1 MKKIFYKTQ
10 GVCSQFIEL
19 EADDEGR
26 VSYANVIGGCN
37 GNLQGICKLIKG
49 MRLEDVHEKLK
60 GIRCG
65 SKMTSCPDQIAMA
78 IEEMARKD
86 LTAHLKAGETMA

>member
-26 VSYANVIGGCN
+26 VTFANVIGGCN
-37 GNLQGICKLIKG
+37 GNLKGICSLIKG

-65 SKMTSCPDQIAMA
+65 SKMTSCPDQIALA
-78 IEEMARKD
+78 IEDMERKE
-86 LTAHLKAGETMA
+86 LTAHLKAGEAMA

>member
-26 VSYANVIGGCN
+26 VSYANVIGGCH

-65 SKMTSCPDQIAMA
+65 SKMTSCPDQIALA
-78 IEEMARKD
+78 IEEMERQNM
-86 LTAHLKAGETMA
+86 TAQLKSGEAMA

>member
-1 MKKIFYKTQ
+1 MKEILYKTQ
-10 GVCSQFIEL
+10 GTCSQYIEL

-26 VSYANVIGGCN
+26 LTYANVVGGCD
-37 GNLQGICKLIKG
+37 GNTKGICKLIKG

-65 SKMTSCPDQIAMA
+65 SKRTSCPDQIACA
-78 IEEMARKD
+78 IEEMERKEMAKQFNNAET
-86 LTAHLKAGETMA
+86 TA

>member
-26 VSYANVIGGCN
+26 VTFANVIGGCN
-37 GNLQGICKLIKG
+37 GNLKGICSLIKG
-49 MRLEDVHEKLK
+49 MRLEEVHNRLK

-65 SKMTSCPDQIAMA
+65 SKMTSCPDQIALA
-78 IEEMARKD
+78 IEDMERQNLVAQIKEQQSMA
-86 LTAHLKAGETMA
+86 

>member
-1 MKKIFYKTQ
+1 MKKIIYKTQ

-26 VSYANVIGGCN
+26 VTFANVIGGCN
-37 GNLQGICKLIKG
+37 GN
-49 MRLEDVHEKLK
+49 LK

-65 SKMTSCPDQIAMA
+65 SKMTSCPDQIALA
-78 IEEMARKD
+78 IEDMERQNLVAQIKEQQSMA
-86 LTAHLKAGETMA
+86 